1 MAKPMAILLNH
12 LPNYLYIILKY
23 LHGNPICQTNGYPHS
38 CATLLAKLMA
48 IILKYLL
55 AILLAKLMAI
65 SPHPPISQAN
75 GYHPQVPLSK
85 SEHHQNIRRLTIDN
99 QSDTR
104 SCQVRSLQSPEWL
117 LVKVEHLARL
127 GLFPLR
133 KKRKKK
139 VGATA

>member
-23 LHGNPICQTNGYPHS
+23 LPVILFAKLMAIRLMRYP
-38 CATLLAKLMA
+38 LAKLMA

-85 SEHHQNIRRLTIDN
+85 
-99 QSDTR
+99 
-104 SCQVRSLQSPEWL
+104 
-117 LVKVEHLARL
+117 
-127 GLFPLR
+127 
-133 KKRKKK
+133 
-139 VGATA
+139 